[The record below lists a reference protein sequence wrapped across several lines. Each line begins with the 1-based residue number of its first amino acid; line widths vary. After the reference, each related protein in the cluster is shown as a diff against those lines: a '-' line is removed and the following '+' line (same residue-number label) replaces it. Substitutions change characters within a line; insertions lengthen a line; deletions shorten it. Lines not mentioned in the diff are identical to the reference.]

1 MLYTSKRTHTHVLL
15 NTQPHTI
22 PHHNTR
28 QAHLGGAI
36 FIAKHGR
43 MLVRET
49 AFVENEAS
57 AKGGA
62 IFNDG
67 WLWVVCSAFVD
78 NQAPL
83 G

>member
-1 MLYTSKRTHTHVLL
+1 
-15 NTQPHTI
+15 
-22 PHHNTR
+22 
-28 QAHLGGAI
+28 
-36 FIAKHGR
+36 

-49 AFVENEAS
+49 AFVENDAS

>member
-1 MLYTSKRTHTHVLL
+1 
-15 NTQPHTI
+15 
-22 PHHNTR
+22 
-28 QAHLGGAI
+28 
-36 FIAKHGR
+36 

-62 IFNDG
+62 ILNDG

-83 G
+83 GYVCGCFWWWLLLDDALASPITATSTRH